1 METIDSTTQQ
11 KEFLPEAGSA
21 LTLSIWGNA
30 ISLLYAIPFLGVLG
44 CIAGIILSIMG
55 LKKGRAGMDEWKAN
69 KPKYH
74 GGSFAKTLIAYIL
87 GIVGIVQ
94 GAILAIYSVVFSVI
108 ILDGGFDR
116 MFRHMF

>member
-30 ISLLYAIPFLGVLG
+30 VSLLYAIPFLGVLG
-44 CIAGIILSIMG
+44 CIAGIILSIVG
-55 LKKGRAGMDEWKAN
+55 LKKGRSGMELWKTD
-69 KPKYH
+69 KQRYH
-74 GGSFAKTLIAYIL
+74 TGSFVKTLIAFIL

-94 GAILAIYSVVFSVI
+94 GAILTIAGIVYTI
-108 ILDGGFDR
+108 IIVSDGL
-116 MFRHMF
+116 RHF